1 MVKKAKQ
8 DTDDTLSAEDKDL
21 NEDATVD
28 TEGQTD
34 QTQVSDDTETKISVE
49 DIQKELESLKGE
61 VAKRDKQIDSLQE
74 DRDYFESRLRKREQ
88 AEKAEFFPEGE
99 TEKAPPEKKKHKWDF
114 EDPAQA
120 ADNIFEAKWA
130 EKERQREQKQRGK
143 NAETAQRLYHK
154 GRAEA
159 LERNPELFDG
169 IMKTVDSLV
178 YTSYIKGGTPLE
190 ELGNANTFTTAAE
203 LYHLKNRDFDRLK
216 QSVVPVKAVQTE
228 EPAGAK
234 PDTTEVSSVELD
246 YQDEEVRE
254 FMKQT
259 GYTRKQA
266 EEIIKS
272 EQENVK
278 AGDPTDLAWKRR

>member
-120 ADNIFEAKWA
+120 ADNIFE
-130 EKERQREQKQRGK
+130 
-143 NAETAQRLYHK
+143 
-154 GRAEA
+154 
-159 LERNPELFDG
+159 
-169 IMKTVDSLV
+169 
-178 YTSYIKGGTPLE
+178 
-190 ELGNANTFTTAAE
+190 
-203 LYHLKNRDFDRLK
+203 DRK
-216 QSVVPVKAVQTE
+216 SVV
-228 EPAGAK
+228 
-234 PDTTEVSSVELD
+234 
-246 YQDEEVRE
+246 
-254 FMKQT
+254 
-259 GYTRKQA
+259 
-266 EEIIKS
+266 
-272 EQENVK
+272 
-278 AGDPTDLAWKRR
+278 